1 MKKFKP
7 VNKPVIAGLIVLA
20 ATSMLF
26 FMPQNIPGPFTALVL
41 VLTVIV
47 LFATAL
53 IPAHL
58 SVLVFFLLGMIFEIA
73 PADIIFSG
81 FRSTALWLVFG
92 GLVIGAAITVTGL
105 GEKLVN
111 SLSKALPGSYV
122 WLVAG
127 VAAAGLCVA
136 FIMPSAMGRV
146 LLLLPVTLALA
157 DHFGF
162 VPGSNGRTA
171 LVLAASLGTNVPAF
185 TILPA
190 NIPNV
195 VMAGIAEQQLGI
207 HLLFFEYL
215 LSNFPILGMVKA
227 VLTVWV
233 IVMFFPDQP
242 NPKAGLKTVS
252 APKLRDQ
259 WTVGVI
265 LACLI
270 LLWMTDAIHHISP
283 AWVALGG
290 AILLMFPG
298 IGPVNSQIFS
308 TRINFSSLFFVAGVL
323 GIGNLIQYSGLSDL
337 IGRHV
342 IAWLPLNH
350 GSPFLNYL
358 MICFTSAL
366 AGLFTTL
373 PGIPAVMTPLAPEI
387 VLSTG
392 LPVKAILMMQVV
404 GFSTLIL
411 PYQSPPLVVA
421 MQISGESLGR
431 VLKAVLA
438 VLALTLIVLIP
449 VNYLWWQ
456 LIGSII

>member
-1 MKKFKP
+1 MEKFKIM
-7 VNKPVIAGLIVLA
+7 NKPVLAGFIILA
-20 ATSMLF
+20 ATGLLF
-26 FMPQNIPGPFTALVL
+26 FMPQNPPGTFTAFVL
-41 VLTVIV
+41 VLAVIA
-47 LFATAL
+47 LFAMAL
-53 IPAHL
+53 IPAYL
-58 SVLVFFLLGMIFEIA
+58 SVLVFFFLGMLFKIA

-92 GLVIGAAITVTGL
+92 GLIIGAAIKATGL

-111 SLSKALPGSYV
+111 TLSKALPSNYV

-127 VAAAGLCVA
+127 VAASGLCFA

-146 LLLLPVTLALA
+146 MLLIPVTLALA

-171 LVLAASLGTNVPAF
+171 LVLAASLGTNIPAF

-190 NIPNV
+190 NVPNV
-195 VMAGIAEQQLGI
+195 VMAGIAEHQLGI
-207 HLLFFEYL
+207 HLMFFEYML
-215 LSNFPILGMVKA
+215 NNFPILGMVKA

-233 IVMFFPDQP
+233 IVKLYPDQP
-242 NPKAGLKTVS
+242 KPNAGSETLS
-252 APKLRDQ
+252 DPLQRDQ
-259 WTVGVI
+259 WIVVMI
-265 LACLI
+265 LTGLI
-270 LLWMTDAIHHISP
+270 MLWMTDAIHHVSP

-308 TRINFSSLFFVAGVL
+308 TRINFGSLFFVAGVL
-323 GIGNLIQYSGLSDL
+323 GIGNLIQYAGLSDL
-337 IGRHV
+337 IGRYV

-350 GSPFLNYL
+350 AGPFGNYI
-358 MICFTSAL
+358 MISLASAL

-373 PGIPAVMTPLAPEI
+373 PGVPAVMTPLAPEI
-387 VLSTG
+387 ALSTG
-392 LPVKAILMMQVV
+392 LSVKAVLMMQVV

-421 MQISGESLGR
+421 MQISGEPLGR
-431 VLKAVLA
+431 VLKAILA
-438 VLALTLIVLIP
+438 VLVLTLTVLIP

-456 LIGSII
+456 LIG